1 MKIESVTGVTS
12 GRGVATG
19 APTEKLA
26 EPAGSDISWFSAA
39 MQEGGG
45 GQTPMALSS
54 AIRPLGD
61 LFQSLQG
68 KSDLAARGL
77 KKASASVD
85 PMDIRKANKS
95 LSSFYLESLL
105 SAKLVGK
112 VSQSV
117 EKLTNLQ

>member
-1 MKIESVTGVTS
+1 MKIESATGVTS
-12 GRGVATG
+12 GRGVSTEAL
-19 APTEKLA
+19 TEKLSD
-26 EPAGSDISWFSAA
+26 PAGSDVSWFSAA

-45 GQTPMALSS
+45 RTPMALG
-54 AIRPLGD
+54 AAGHPLGD

-68 KSDLAARGL
+68 NSDKVARGL

-85 PMDIRKANKS
+85 PMNIRKASKS
-95 LSSFYLESLL
+95 LSEFYLESLL

-112 VSQSV
+112 AAQGL